1 MLSLFDTISALFFL
15 NRSLSYFQSTCNL
28 LLEFVIITT
37 FILGSSVTLSPVRDV
52 SPLHFE
58 SFEAELTQYP
68 DRAEANIVVQF
79 VLGVVTTPQF

>member
-1 MLSLFDTISALFFL
+1 M
-15 NRSLSYFQSTCNL
+15 
-28 LLEFVIITT
+28 
-37 FILGSSVTLSPVRDV
+37 TLSPVRDV